1 MSDIK
6 FTITALDSASKTLDA
21 IDKKAKSVESTFSK
35 LSKSLGSPLKI
46 ESLSQ
51 LNQKFIDPNFNR
63 QQDKLR
69 RENERQYN
77 FLKNNFDK
85 ELNRN
90 LKEKER
96 IQKSQLQESKRKA
109 DYNDFLKKN
118 FEKEL
123 NSNLKSKEKE
133 QKLYQKQET
142 LFAKQQEREQKTLRK
157 EQSDNY
163 KRQIKIEQE
172 NKKIFEK
179 NLNDAKNAKFTP
191 INYIRD
197 KKGNVIGVSGEK
209 TTTANIANSLNL
221 GGRAI
226 SREEAQRYGNRRGGG
241 MVNDGD
247 GGFLGGRRTFGQIV
261 RGVGIGYVGYRI
273 ASGAET
279 AASSVINTPIELE
292 NVRASL
298 DAMNFASGLKGKEEY
313 RGKTKKDLEFLYNL
327 GKRYGIDYTAVAPE
341 FMRMQAVRA
350 NGTSK
355 FSDKNIQDIT
365 QAFTGLSRV
374 SGLDATRTK
383 LVFLAVSQML
393 SQGKLRGQEVNQQLR
408 DQMAI
413 AEPVIA
419 ESIRRV
425 IFSPEIKKNNPEL
438 YKLYEK
444 YRKKKINI
452 NQLMEE
458 GVLGA
463 GILTETLGVMQDML
477 GGMVDEKSHT
487 LTGSLGRFAS
497 VSKQFIDLSSQ
508 QGGFPA
514 KLAKR
519 IDQISEGI
527 HYVNKI
533 GLSDE
538 LNPNNSYYD
547 IMNAKYDGK
556 DVSPL
561 RKTAAVTKK
570 FIDQSLIPNASLA
583 LTVYSARKLALK
595 FLTGAMAKNRI
606 LGTLLGPQ
614 AAGAVLAGGIAYDL
628 GKEIGVAYDEAM
640 FDKEANKFKDFY
652 KGKYKVDAP
661 VLPGQ
666 NNMSVNP
673 NLFVDSLMAQTKK
686 PQQNMSYI
694 KAPADSAKDFLKVID
709 YFPKNQSLM
718 GLNTPQIS
726 QPAEQPLQGDFPSS
740 SRQQIELILK
750 IEKMPEG
757 FIPNIYTSDSKGTK
771 PLILGSNLIAGKY
784 VS

>member
-6 FTITALDSASKTLDA
+6 FTITALDTASKTLDA

-35 LSKSLGSPLKI
+35 LSKSLGSPFKI
-46 ESLSQ
+46 ESLNQ
-51 LNQKFIDPNFNR
+51 LNQKFIDPNFNK

-77 FLKNNFDK
+77 FLKNNFEK

-96 IQKSQLQESKRKA
+96 IQKSQLQESKRKG

-133 QKLYQKQET
+133 QKISQKQET
-142 LFAKQQEREQKTLRK
+142 LFAKQQEREQKILRK

-163 KRQIKIEQE
+163 KRQIKLEQE

-179 NLNDAKNAKFTP
+179 NLNDVKNAKFTP
-191 INYIRD
+191 INYIKD

-241 MVNDGD
+241 MVNDGG
-247 GGFLGGRRTFGQIV
+247 GGFLGGRRTFGQV
-261 RGVGIGYVGYRI
+261 LGGYAAYRV
-273 ASGAET
+273 AVGAEA

-327 GKRYGIDYTAVAPE
+327 GNRYGIDYTSIAPE
-341 FMRMQAVRA
+341 FMRMQSVRA
-350 NGTSK
+350 SGSKK
-355 FSDKNIQDIT
+355 FSDKDIQNIT

-374 SGLDATRTK
+374 SGLDANRTK

-393 SQGKLRGQEVNQQLR
+393 GRGKLQGQEVNQQLKE
-408 DQMAI
+408 QMAI
-413 AEPVIA
+413 SGPVIE

-425 IFSPEIKKNNPEL
+425 IFSPEIKKKNPEL
-438 YKLYEK
+438 YKVYEK
-444 YRKKKINI
+444 YRKKKINLD
-452 NQLMEE
+452 QLMED
-458 GVLGA
+458 GVLGS

-519 IDQISEGI
+519 VDQISAGI

-547 IMNAKYDGK
+547 IMNAKYEEK
-556 DVSPL
+556 DVNPL
-561 RKTAAVTKK
+561 RKTAAIGKK

-666 NNMSVNP
+666 NNMSLNP

-740 SRQQIELILK
+740 SKQQIELILK

-757 FIPNIYTSDSKGTK
+757 FSPNIYTSDGRSKLNIGK
-771 PLILGSNLIAGKY
+771 NILSGNGGMSYAG
-784 VS
+784 